1 MRELVLAG
9 GWIML
14 PILLCSVAA
23 FAITVER
30 VWSLRR
36 SHVIPPGLLARA
48 WEMRQKNQLNDESL
62 KNLRDG
68 SPMGRIIAAALSNS
82 RYGRD
87 IMKERVEEVA
97 GHVIHDME
105 RFLNTLGSIAAIS
118 PLLGLLGTVIGMIKV
133 FSAIVVHGSGDTA
146 VLAGGISQALITTA
160 AGLIIA
166 IPSLFAHRYLL
177 RYIDELSV
185 EMEAEAIKL
194 LDAFYSEQNTENS
207 SKAKS

>member
-1 MRELVLAG
+1 MAG
-9 GWIML
+9 GWMMI

-23 FAITVER
+23 FAITAER

-36 SHVIPPGLLARA
+36 KNIIPEGLLVKT
-48 WEMRQKNQLNDESL
+48 WEMRKSNQLTPESL
-62 KNLRDG
+62 KQLKDG
-68 SPMGRIIAAALSNS
+68 SPMGKIIAAGLSNS

-87 IMKERVEEVA
+87 IMKERIEEVA
-97 GHVIHDME
+97 SHVIHDME

-160 AGLIIA
+160 AGLMIA
-166 IPSLFAHRYLL
+166 IPSLFAHRYLS
-177 RYIDELSV
+177 RHIDELSV
-185 EMEAEAIKL
+185 EMEAEALKL
-194 LDAFYSEQNTENS
+194 LDALHTEKQKDN
-207 SKAKS
+207 KS

>member
-1 MRELVLAG
+1 MRELVFAG
-9 GWIML
+9 GWLMI

-23 FAITVER
+23 AAIIAER
-30 VWSLRR
+30 FWSLRR
-36 SHVIPPGLLARA
+36 SQIIPEGLLSKV
-48 WEMRQKNQLNDESL
+48 WEMRKNNQLSAESL
-62 KNLRDG
+62 KELEND
-68 SPMGRIIAAALSNS
+68 SPMGKILAAGLANA
-82 RYGRD
+82 RYGRQV
-87 IMKERVEEVA
+87 MKERIEDVA

-105 RFLNTLGSIAAIS
+105 RFMNTLGTIAAIS

-166 IPSLFAHRYLL
+166 IPSLFAHRYLS
-177 RYIDELSV
+177 RYIDDLTV

-194 LDAFYSEQNTENS
+194 LDALYQESTN
-207 SKAKS
+207 KKS